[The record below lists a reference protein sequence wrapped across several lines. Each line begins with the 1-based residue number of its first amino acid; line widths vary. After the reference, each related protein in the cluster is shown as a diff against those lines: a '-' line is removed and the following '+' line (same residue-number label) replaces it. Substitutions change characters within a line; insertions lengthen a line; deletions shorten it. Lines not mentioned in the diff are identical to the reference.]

1 LRWNK
6 PYLVPIFAMFALALS
21 CGVMRPPV
29 FEDLGNFVFDTWQRI
44 KPRTFERD
52 GPVRII
58 AIDEASLAQL
68 GQWPW
73 PRTRLAEATRRLAEL
88 GAAAIA
94 FDIIFNEP
102 DRASAESI
110 VTTLSSGALRD
121 ALSAQLIGAETN
133 DQAFAKTLADIPAVL
148 SASLLPTSATRDLA
162 PKSGFAHAGD
172 DPQPF
177 IMAFDGIA
185 GPLPVLAAAAK
196 GIGAINWLP
205 DRDQVVRHVP
215 LLVRLKSAIF
225 PSLALELL
233 RVAES
238 ASTIIVRASNASG
251 QTAFGRQTGVNALKI
266 GDREIQTGANAD
278 IRPYYTATQPD
289 RFISFARL
297 LRNEVGRQE
306 VEGRILLIGTTATGL
321 SDVRATPLEATVAG
335 VEIHAQIV
343 EALIGNAILAR
354 PDWAPAAETV
364 LGLLAF
370 VLVAL
375 LLPILSPLASVALVS
390 AAVFLLGLTSFVSF
404 DQGKILLD
412 PTFPSLALVGV
423 YFAGTLA
430 LWRADRIARHRIR
443 LAFGKFLTP
452 AVVDRLAADPRGLV
466 LGGETRELTIM
477 FSDLRNF
484 SGLSEGLDAQEL
496 TQFMNAFLTPM
507 TDAILDHEGTIDK
520 YVGDAIVAFWNAP
533 LDVPDHVAKAV
544 AAALRMRNEL
554 AAFNAAREQAARE
567 NRETFTPAMI
577 GIGLNAGPCS
587 VGNMGSLRRFDY
599 SVLGD
604 TVNLAARLERV
615 SKIYHVDV
623 VAAESVVRRAPQFAW
638 LELDFVRVKGRTEV
652 TTIFGL
658 VGDADY
664 AASSGFV
671 GWRRAN
677 GEMLAAYRSGDVRR
691 AHLHARRLCDEVPPA
706 WCALYKSMAD
716 RFADVA
722 PTQQEPGIAPVR
734 ILDAL

>member
-1 LRWNK
+1 
-6 PYLVPIFAMFALALS
+6 MFAIAVVS
-21 CGVMRPPV
+21 GVTRPLV
-29 FEDLGNFVFDTWQRI
+29 FDDLGNFVFDTWQRI
-44 KPRTFERD
+44 KPRAFEPE

-58 AIDEASLAQL
+58 AIDEASLVQL

-73 PRTRLAEATRRLAEL
+73 PRTRLAEATRKLAEL

-102 DRASAESI
+102 DRASAESMI
-110 VTTLSSGALRD
+110 ATLSSGRLRD
-121 ALSAQLIGAETN
+121 GLSTQLVGAETN
-133 DQAFAKTLADIPAVL
+133 DQTFAKTLGDIPAVL
-148 SASLLPTSATRDLA
+148 SASLLPNSSTRDLA
-162 PKSGFAHAGD
+162 PKAGFAHAGD

-177 IMAFDGIA
+177 LFAFDGIA
-185 GPLPVLAAAAK
+185 GPLPILAAAAK

-225 PSLALELL
+225 PSLALEAL
-233 RVAES
+233 RVVEGAT
-238 ASTIIVRASNASG
+238 TIIVRASNSSG
-251 QTAFGRQTGVNALKI
+251 QTAFGRQSGVNALKI
-266 GDREIQTGANAD
+266 GEREIQTGPNAD
-278 IRPYYTATQPD
+278 IRPYYTRTQSD
-289 RFISFARL
+289 RFISFGRL
-297 LRNEVGRQE
+297 LRNEVTRDE
-306 VEGRILLIGTTATGL
+306 VEGRIILIGTTATGL

-343 EALIGNAILAR
+343 EALISNAILAR

-364 LGLLAF
+364 LGLALF

-375 LLPILSPLASVALVS
+375 LLPILSPLASVALVTS
-390 AAVFLLGLTSFVSF
+390 AVFLCCLLSFISF
-404 DQGKILLD
+404 DRAKVLLD

-423 YFAGTLA
+423 YFAGTLS
-430 LWRADRIARHRIR
+430 LWRADRIARQRIR
-443 LAFGKFLTP
+443 LAFGKFLAP
-452 AVVDRLAADPRGLV
+452 AVIDRLAADPRGLV

-533 LDVPDHVAKAV
+533 LDVPDHAVKAV
-544 AAALRMRNEL
+544 NAALRMRQEL
-554 AAFNAAREQAARE
+554 AAFNAAREPAARGVGE
-567 NRETFTPAMI
+567 DYAPAMI

-615 SKIYHVDV
+615 SKVYHVDI
-623 VAAESVVRRAPQFAW
+623 VAAESVVTRAPQFAW
-638 LELDFVRVKGRTEV
+638 LELDWVRVKGRREV

-658 VGDADY
+658 AGDAEY
-664 AASSGFV
+664 AQSREFAA
-671 GWRRAN
+671 WRRAN
-677 GEMLAAYRSGDVRR
+677 DEMLAAYRAGDLSG
-691 AHLHARRLCDEVPPA
+691 AHSHARDLCGEVPSV
-706 WCALYKSMAD
+706 WCALYQSMAD
-716 RFADVA
+716 RFGDVA
-722 PTQQEPGIAPVR
+722 ATQQGAGISPVR
-734 ILDAL
+734 VLDSL

>member
-6 PYLVPIFAMFALALS
+6 PYLVPIVGMFAFALL
-21 CGVMRPPV
+21 CGVTRPLV
-29 FEDLGNFVFDTWQRI
+29 FDDLSNFVFDSWQRI
-44 KPRTFERD
+44 EPRTFERD
-52 GPVRII
+52 GPVRIV
-58 AIDEASLAQL
+58 AIDEVSLAQL

-73 PRTRLAEATRRLAEL
+73 PRTRLAEATRTLAEL

-110 VTTLSSGALRD
+110 IAALSPGALREG
-121 ALSAQLIGAETN
+121 LSAQLVGSETN
-133 DQAFAKTLADIPAVL
+133 DQAFAKALTDIPAVL
-148 SASLLPTSATRDLA
+148 SASLLPASATRDLA
-162 PKSGFAHAGD
+162 PKSGFAYAGD
-172 DPQPF
+172 NPETF
-177 IMAFDGIA
+177 IVAFDGIA

-215 LLVRLKSAIF
+215 LLVRFKAAVF
-225 PSLALELL
+225 PSLALESL

-238 ASTIIVRASNASG
+238 ATTIVVRASNASG
-251 QTAFGRQTGVNALKI
+251 QTAFGQQTGVNALKV

-278 IRPYYTATQPD
+278 IRPYYTRTQSD

-297 LRNEVGRQE
+297 LRNEVARDE
-306 VEGRILLIGTTATGL
+306 VEGRIVLIGTTATGL

-343 EALIGNAILAR
+343 EALIGNAILSR
-354 PDWAPAAETV
+354 PDWVAPAETL
-364 LGLLAF
+364 LGLAAF

-375 LLPILSPLASVALVS
+375 LLPILPPLAAVALVT
-390 AAVFLLGLTSFVSF
+390 AAVLLCCAVSF
-404 DQGKILLD
+404 ISFDRAKILLD
-412 PTFPSLALVGV
+412 PTFPSLALLGV
-423 YFAGTLA
+423 YFAGTLS
-430 LWRADRIARHRIR
+430 LWRADRIARQRIR
-443 LAFGKFLTP
+443 LAFGKFLAP

-466 LGGETRELTIM
+466 LGGETRQLTIM

-533 LDVPDHVAKAV
+533 LDVPDHAAKAV
-544 AAALRMRNEL
+544 GAALRMRREL
-554 AAFNAAREQAARE
+554 AAFNAAREQAAGE
-567 NRETFTPAMI
+567 LGETFTPAMI

-587 VGNMGSLRRFDY
+587 VGNMGSQRRFDY

-615 SKIYHVDV
+615 SKVYHVDI
-623 VAAESVVRRAPQFAW
+623 VAAESVVERAPQFAW
-638 LELDFVRVKGRTEV
+638 LELDWVRVKGRREV

-658 VGDADY
+658 AGDADY
-664 AASSGFV
+664 ARSERFAE
-671 GWRRAN
+671 WRRAN
-677 GEMLAAYRSGDVRR
+677 EAMLAAYRAGDMTR
-691 AHLHARRLCDEVPPA
+691 AHSHARTLCDDVPSA
-706 WCALYKSMAD
+706 WCALYRSMAD
-716 RFADVA
+716 RFGDVA
-722 PTQQEPGIAPVR
+722 MTQQGTGIPPIR
-734 ILDAL
+734 SLDSL

>member
-1 LRWNK
+1 MRWNK
-6 PYLVPIFAMFALALS
+6 PYLVPIIAMFTVAILT
-21 CGVMRPPV
+21 GVTRPLV
-29 FEDLGNFVFDTWQRI
+29 FDDLGNFVFDTWQRI
-44 KPRTFERD
+44 RPRAFEHD
-52 GPVRII
+52 GPVRIV
-58 AIDEASLAQL
+58 AIDEASLLEL

-73 PRTRLAEATRRLAEL
+73 PRTRLAEATRKLAEL

-110 VTTLSSGALRD
+110 IATLSSGALREG
-121 ALSAQLIGAETN
+121 LSSQLLGAETN

-148 SASLLPTSATRDLA
+148 SASLLPGSSTRDLA
-162 PKSGFAHAGD
+162 PKAGFAHAGD
-172 DPQPF
+172 DPLPF
-177 IMAFDGIA
+177 LVGFDGIA
-185 GPLPVLAAAAK
+185 GPLPILAAAAK

-215 LLVRLKSAIF
+215 LLVRLKSAVF
-225 PSLALELL
+225 PSLALEAL
-233 RVAES
+233 RVADG
-238 ASTIIVRASNASG
+238 ATTIVVRTSNASG
-251 QTAFGRQTGVNALKI
+251 QTAFGQQTGVNALKV
-266 GDREIQTGANAD
+266 GDRQIETGPNAD
-278 IRPYYTATQPD
+278 IRPYYTTTRTE
-289 RFISFARL
+289 RFISFGRL
-297 LRNEVGRQE
+297 LRDEVPRE
-306 VEGRILLIGTTATGL
+306 DVEGRIIMIGTTATGL

-335 VEIHAQIV
+335 VEIHAQII

-364 LGLLAF
+364 LGLAAF
-370 VLVAL
+370 VFVAL
-375 LLPILSPLASVALVS
+375 LLPVLPPLASVALVS
-390 AAVFLLGLTSFVSF
+390 AAVLLCCAVSF
-404 DQGKILLD
+404 ISFDRAKILLD

-423 YFAGTLA
+423 YFAGTLS
-430 LWRADRIARHRIR
+430 LWRADRIARQRIR
-443 LAFGKFLTP
+443 LAFGKFLAP
-452 AVVDRLAADPRGLV
+452 AVIDRLAADPRGLV

-533 LDVPDHVAKAV
+533 LDVPDHAAKAV
-544 AAALRMRNEL
+544 NAALRMRREL
-554 AAFNAAREQAARE
+554 AAFNAAREQAARAE
-567 NRETFTPAMI
+567 GESFTPAMI

-615 SKIYHVDV
+615 SKVYHVDV
-623 VAAESVVRRAPQFAW
+623 VAAESVVQRAPLFAW
-638 LELDFVRVKGRTEV
+638 LELDWVRVKGRREV

-658 VGDADY
+658 AGDADY
-664 AASSGFV
+664 AQSKDFAE
-671 GWRRAN
+671 WRRAN
-677 GEMLAAYRSGDVRR
+677 DEMLAAYRAGDIGR
-691 AHLHARRLCDEVPPA
+691 AHSHARTLCGEVPSV
-706 WCALYKSMAD
+706 WCALYQSMAD
-716 RFADVA
+716 RFGDVA
-722 PTQQEPGIAPVR
+722 TTQQGAGIPPVR
-734 ILDAL
+734 ILDSL

>member
-6 PYLVPIFAMFALALS
+6 PYLVPILAMFALAVF
-21 CGVMRPPV
+21 CGVMRPIV
-29 FEDLGNFVFDTWQRI
+29 FDDLSNFVFDSWQRL
-44 KPRTFERD
+44 KPRAFERD
-52 GPVRII
+52 GPVRVV
-58 AIDEASLAQL
+58 AIDEASLAEL

-102 DRASAESI
+102 DRASVESMI
-110 VTTLSSGALRD
+110 ATLSSGALRD
-121 ALSAQLIGAETN
+121 GLSAQLVGAETN

-148 SASLLPTSATRDLA
+148 SASLLPASTTRDLA
-162 PKSGFAHAGD
+162 PKAGIAHAGD

-177 IMAFDGIA
+177 IIAFDGIA

-215 LLVRLKSAIF
+215 LLVRLKSTIF
-225 PSLALELL
+225 PSLALESL
-233 RVAES
+233 RVAEG
-238 ASTIIVRASNASG
+238 ATTIVVRSSNASG
-251 QTAFGRQTGVNALKI
+251 QTAFGRPTGVNALKI

-278 IRPYYTATQPD
+278 IRPYYTVTQSD

-297 LRNEVGRQE
+297 LRNEVVKDE
-306 VEGRILLIGTTATGL
+306 VEGRIVLIGTTATGL
-321 SDVRATPLEATVAG
+321 SDVRATPLEASVAG

-343 EALIGNAILAR
+343 EALIGGAILAR

-370 VLVAL
+370 AIVAL
-375 LLPILSPLASVALVS
+375 LLPVLSPLASVALVS
-390 AAVFLLGLTSFVSF
+390 AAVLLCGLASFVSF
-404 DQGKILLD
+404 DRAKILLD

-430 LWRADRIARHRIR
+430 LWRADRIARQRIR

-452 AVVDRLAADPRGLV
+452 AVVDRLATDPRGLV

-484 SGLSEGLDAQEL
+484 SGLSEGLGAQEL

-507 TDAILDHEGTIDK
+507 TDAILDHDGTIDK

-533 LDVPDHVAKAV
+533 LDVPDHASKAV
-544 AAALRMRNEL
+544 AAALRMRHEL
-554 AAFNAAREQAARE
+554 ADFNAARERAANDKGE
-567 NRETFTPAMI
+567 AFTKAMI

-615 SKIYHVDV
+615 SKIYHVDI
-623 VAAESVVRRAPQFAW
+623 VAAESVVKRAPQFAW
-638 LELDFVRVKGRTEV
+638 LELDWVRVKGRTEI

-658 VGDADY
+658 AGDAAY
-664 AASSGFV
+664 AQSRDFAA
-671 GWRRAN
+671 WRRAN
-677 GEMLAAYRSGDVRR
+677 DEMLAAYRSGDVAL
-691 AHLHARRLCDEVPPA
+691 AHSHARRLCGEVPSV
-706 WCALYKSMAD
+706 WCALYQSMAE
-716 RFADVA
+716 RFGDVA
-722 PTQQEPGIAPVR
+722 TAQQQPGIPPVR
-734 ILDAL
+734 NLDAL